1 MSARPDSVASNIR
14 VKSEPVDDAL
24 PPLTSSNASIPPNQT
39 TAAATNSFSD
49 DEDEDDPIIRS
60 IDVYI
65 SPQLSPH
72 LHLLQFPLQS
82 SQVSLPPQNRHPTTA
97 KLRPHHRQL
106 SLSYLIPPSAK
117 SSTRQLPDVMCMNE
131 RTFSSTA
138 IRPVTHMALGKL
150 DKSGKRLDV
159 VPVQREVFQMRPSF
173 HHLHMHD
180 DDDED
185 EANNA
190 ASASEIE
197 TKSGKQK
204 PIMFQKKES
213 ERAALSKR
221 KSYSYQKAMQESEEW
236 VELDVHTHPSDQI
249 RKETMRLIS
258 CSDREKIH
266 KLAKSAKG
274 GGYVRS
280 LNYLDSVSGLRADDG
295 DGGLE
300 NISEWSAFEAMDRN
314 SYVTSANG
322 NATSSKDG
330 DGDGDGNSMDADD
343 HDNNELATPAN
354 LNTSEAMER
363 ATAEL
368 ATKLTTLLQ
377 NGNGTMIPYRVIR
390 SRFHADNVP
399 DDMLTTALSSCAVLV
414 RGNFA
419 LKSTLAQFLRTS
431 MGGGESRRKLVRE
444 LRDFILLLLNM
455 HGRIQRER
463 LIYVYETLA
472 KRQQEEEEN
481 DDARRNNDYG
491 VITTET
497 ITFILRTVA
506 KKTIDCWEAKV
517 EDDED
522 FAGMFPKV
530 AACHGVYWIK
540 KKEMMKELVELYEC
554 AGDDAI
560 VDNYM
565 IC

>member
-1 MSARPDSVASNIR
+1 
-14 VKSEPVDDAL
+14 
-24 PPLTSSNASIPPNQT
+24 
-39 TAAATNSFSD
+39 
-49 DEDEDDPIIRS
+49 
-60 IDVYI
+60 
-65 SPQLSPH
+65 
-72 LHLLQFPLQS
+72 
-82 SQVSLPPQNRHPTTA
+82 
-97 KLRPHHRQL
+97 
-106 SLSYLIPPSAK
+106 
-117 SSTRQLPDVMCMNE
+117 
-131 RTFSSTA
+131 
-138 IRPVTHMALGKL
+138 MALAKL

-159 VPVQREVFQMRPSF
+159 VPVQNEVFQMRPSF
-173 HHLHMHD
+173 QHLHMHD
-180 DDDED
+180 DDEED

-190 ASASEIE
+190 AVHSGENE

-221 KSYSYQKAMQESEEW
+221 KSYSYQKAMQEAEEW

-280 LNYLDSVSGLRADDG
+280 LNYLDSVSGLRAEDG

-300 NISEWSAFEAMDRN
+300 NISEWSAIEAMERN
-314 SYVTSANG
+314 SYVATDSTKDS
-322 NATSSKDG
+322 ATSTKDRDADGAG
-330 DGDGDGNSMDADD
+330 DAMNADD
-343 HDNNELATPAN
+343 HETNESDSPAN
-354 LNTSEAMER
+354 ANTTEALER
-363 ATAEL
+363 VTAEL

-390 SRFHADNVP
+390 SRFHVDNVP

-419 LKSTLAQFLRTS
+419 LKSTLARFLRVS

-455 HGRIQRER
+455 HGMIQRER
-463 LIYVYETLA
+463 LIRVYETLA
-472 KRQQEEEEN
+472 KRTQEEEDN
-481 DDARRNNDYG
+481 DAVRGNNDYG
-491 VITTET
+491 VITPET

-506 KKTIDCWEAKV
+506 KKASDCWEAKV

-522 FAGMFPKV
+522 FAGLFPKV
-530 AACHGVYWIK
+530 AACHGVYWMK
-540 KKEMMKELVELYEC
+540 KKELMKELVELYEC
-554 AGDDAI
+554 AGGDAPL
-560 VDNYM
+560 
-565 IC
+565 